1 MLQQAA
7 GFLAAGTYALQASS
21 AGGCHRHEED
31 HNRCRHENHWPNF
44 RIRSH
49 VAIPSLLLTIQAH
62 ADHFIN
68 VDPLRLG
75 RLSAKACSDMDLSLQ
90 AQWSKEQLS
99 LSSTAKIFVFT
110 TDFVSQCSFCI
121 CQNVTMITLSVAGVL
136 LLLNVALI
144 SSILS
149 VDQLIG

>member
-1 MLQQAA
+1 
-7 GFLAAGTYALQASS
+7 
-21 AGGCHRHEED
+21 
-31 HNRCRHENHWPNF
+31 
-44 RIRSH
+44 
-49 VAIPSLLLTIQAH
+49 
-62 ADHFIN
+62 
-68 VDPLRLG
+68 
-75 RLSAKACSDMDLSLQ
+75 MDLSLQ

-99 LSSTAKIFVFT
+99 LSSTAKIFVLT